1 MENKDDLCLYTTVKL
16 TFKIN
21 DIMNTP
27 KTSIFVTGIG
37 TDVGKTVVSAILCEY
52 FGFDYW
58 KPIQTGKNLG
68 TDNETLNTLVSNKN
82 FITYPESY
90 LLEEPLSPHAAAKFE
105 NENVVLNQ
113 IQIPNSN
120 SKLII
125 EGAGGL
131 LVPINYDNETICDL
145 IIQLKCPVVLVVK
158 EYLGNINHTLL
169 SLEHLKQKKISVFG
183 IVYVGDEL
191 PETSKVI
198 EKMTGIKTLFRVP
211 LFSLLNKD
219 TIRKFVQEIQ
229 IQ

>member
-1 MENKDDLCLYTTVKL
+1 MKL
-16 TFKIN
+16 
-21 DIMNTP
+21 P
-27 KTSIFVTGIG
+27 ESPLFVTGIG

-68 TDNETLNTLVSNKN
+68 TDNESLKSLVSTAG
-82 FITYPESY
+82 FTTYPESY
-90 LLEEPLSPHAAAKFE
+90 LLEQPLSPHAAAKFE
-105 NENVVLNQ
+105 NENIKLNQ
-113 IQIPNSN
+113 IQFPASS

-169 SLEHLKQKKISVFG
+169 SLEHLKQREIPVFG

-191 PETSKVI
+191 PETSEII

-219 TIRKFVQEIQ
+219 TIRKFAQEIQ
-229 IQ
+229 IS

>member
-1 MENKDDLCLYTTVKL
+1 MK
-16 TFKIN
+16 
-21 DIMNTP
+21 DIMKLP
-27 KTSIFVTGIG
+27 ESPLFVTGIG

-68 TDNETLNTLVSNKN
+68 TDNESLKSLVSTAG
-82 FITYPESY
+82 FTTYPESY
-90 LLEEPLSPHAAAKFE
+90 LLEQPLSPHAAAKFE
-105 NENVVLNQ
+105 NETIKLNQ
-113 IQIPNSN
+113 IQFPASS

-169 SLEHLKQKKISVFG
+169 SLEHLKQREIPVFG

-191 PETSKVI
+191 PETSEII

-219 TIRKFVQEIQ
+219 TIRKFAQEIQ
-229 IQ
+229 IS

>member
-1 MENKDDLCLYTTVKL
+1 MK
-16 TFKIN
+16 
-21 DIMNTP
+21 DIMKLP
-27 KTSIFVTGIG
+27 ESPLFVTGIG

-68 TDNETLNTLVSNKN
+68 TDNESLKSLVSTAG
-82 FITYPESY
+82 FTTYPESY
-90 LLEEPLSPHAAAKFE
+90 LLEQPLSPHAAAKFE
-105 NENVVLNQ
+105 NENIKLNQ
-113 IQIPNSN
+113 IQFPASS

-169 SLEHLKQKKISVFG
+169 SIEHLKQREIPVFG

-191 PETSKVI
+191 PETSEII
-198 EKMTGIKTLFRVP
+198 EKMTGVKTLFRVP

-219 TIRKFVQEIQ
+219 TIRKFAQEIQ
-229 IQ
+229 IS

>member
-1 MENKDDLCLYTTVKL
+1 MKL
-16 TFKIN
+16 
-21 DIMNTP
+21 P
-27 KTSIFVTGIG
+27 ESSLFVTGIG

-68 TDNETLNTLVSNKN
+68 TDNESLKSLVSTAG
-82 FITYPESY
+82 FTTYPESY
-90 LLEEPLSPHAAAKFE
+90 LLEQPLSPHAAAKFE
-105 NENVVLNQ
+105 NETIKLNQ
-113 IQIPNSN
+113 IQFPASS

-169 SLEHLKQKKISVFG
+169 SLEHLKQREIPVFG

-191 PETSKVI
+191 PETSEII

-219 TIRKFVQEIQ
+219 TIRKFAQEIQ
-229 IQ
+229 IS

>member
-1 MENKDDLCLYTTVKL
+1 MKL
-16 TFKIN
+16 
-21 DIMNTP
+21 P
-27 KTSIFVTGIG
+27 ESSLFVTGIG

-68 TDNETLNTLVSNKN
+68 TDNESLKSLVSTTG
-82 FITYPESY
+82 FTTYPESY
-90 LLEEPLSPHAAAKFE
+90 LLEQPLSPHAAAKFE
-105 NENVVLNQ
+105 NENIKLNQ
-113 IQIPNSN
+113 IQFPASS

-145 IIQLKCPVVLVVK
+145 IIQLKCPVILVVK

-169 SLEHLKQKKISVFG
+169 SLEHLKQREIPVFG

-191 PETSKVI
+191 PETSEII

-219 TIRKFVQEIQ
+219 TIRKFAQEIQ
-229 IQ
+229 IS

>member
-1 MENKDDLCLYTTVKL
+1 MKL
-16 TFKIN
+16 
-21 DIMNTP
+21 P
-27 KTSIFVTGIG
+27 ESPLFVTGIG

-68 TDNETLNTLVSNKN
+68 TDNESLKSLVSTAG
-82 FITYPESY
+82 FTTYPESY
-90 LLEEPLSPHAAAKFE
+90 LLEQPLSPHAAAKFE
-105 NENVVLNQ
+105 NENIKLNQ
-113 IQIPNSN
+113 IQFPASS

-169 SLEHLKQKKISVFG
+169 SIEHLKQREIPVFG

-191 PETSKVI
+191 PETSEII
-198 EKMTGIKTLFRVP
+198 EKMTGIKILFRVP

-219 TIRKFVQEIQ
+219 TIRKFAQEIQ
-229 IQ
+229 IS

>member
-1 MENKDDLCLYTTVKL
+1 MKL
-16 TFKIN
+16 
-21 DIMNTP
+21 P
-27 KTSIFVTGIG
+27 ESSLFVTGIG

-68 TDNETLNTLVSNKN
+68 TDNESLKSLVSTTG
-82 FITYPESY
+82 FTTYPESY
-90 LLEEPLSPHAAAKFE
+90 LLEQPLSPHAAAKFE
-105 NENVVLNQ
+105 NENIKLNQ
-113 IQIPNSN
+113 IQFPASS

-131 LVPINYDNETICDL
+131 LVPINYENETICDL

-169 SLEHLKQKKISVFG
+169 SIEHLKQREIPVFG

-191 PETSKVI
+191 PETSEII
-198 EKMTGIKTLFRVP
+198 EKMTGVKTLFRVP

-219 TIRKFVQEIQ
+219 TIRKFAQEIQ
-229 IQ
+229 IS

>member
-1 MENKDDLCLYTTVKL
+1 MK
-16 TFKIN
+16 
-21 DIMNTP
+21 DIMNLP
-27 KTSIFVTGIG
+27 ESSIFVTGIG

-68 TDNETLNTLVSNKN
+68 TDNESLKSLVSTKG
-82 FITYPESY
+82 FTTYPESY
-90 LLEEPLSPHAAAKFE
+90 LLEQPLSPHAAAKFE
-105 NENVVLNQ
+105 NENIKLNQ
-113 IQIPNSN
+113 IQFPRSS

-169 SLEHLKQKKISVFG
+169 SLEHLKQREIPVFG

-191 PETSKVI
+191 PETSEII
-198 EKMTGIKTLFRVP
+198 EKMTGVKTLFRVP

-229 IQ
+229 IS

>member
-1 MENKDDLCLYTTVKL
+1 MKL
-16 TFKIN
+16 
-21 DIMNTP
+21 P
-27 KTSIFVTGIG
+27 ESSLFVTGIG

-68 TDNETLNTLVSNKN
+68 TDNESLKSLVSTAG
-82 FITYPESY
+82 FTTYPESY
-90 LLEEPLSPHAAAKFE
+90 LLEQPLSPHAAAKFE
-105 NENVVLNQ
+105 NETIKLNQ
-113 IQIPNSN
+113 IQFPASS

-169 SLEHLKQKKISVFG
+169 SLEHLKQREIPVFG

-191 PETSKVI
+191 PETSEII
-198 EKMTGIKTLFRVP
+198 EKMTGVKTLFRVP

-219 TIRKFVQEIQ
+219 TIRKFAQEIQ
-229 IQ
+229 IS

>member
-1 MENKDDLCLYTTVKL
+1 MKL
-16 TFKIN
+16 
-21 DIMNTP
+21 P
-27 KTSIFVTGIG
+27 ESPLFVTGIG

-68 TDNETLNTLVSNKN
+68 TDNESLKSLVSTAG
-82 FITYPESY
+82 FTTYPESY
-90 LLEEPLSPHAAAKFE
+90 LLEQPLSPHAAAKFE
-105 NENVVLNQ
+105 NETIKLNQ
-113 IQIPNSN
+113 IQFPASS

-169 SLEHLKQKKISVFG
+169 SIEHLKQREIPVFG

-191 PETSKVI
+191 PETSEII
-198 EKMTGIKTLFRVP
+198 EKMTGIKILFRVP

-219 TIRKFVQEIQ
+219 TIRKFAQEIQ
-229 IQ
+229 IS

>member
-1 MENKDDLCLYTTVKL
+1 MKL
-16 TFKIN
+16 
-21 DIMNTP
+21 P
-27 KTSIFVTGIG
+27 ESPLFVTGIG

-68 TDNETLNTLVSNKN
+68 TDNESLKSLVSTAG
-82 FITYPESY
+82 FTTYPESY
-90 LLEEPLSPHAAAKFE
+90 LLEQPLSPHAAAKFE
-105 NENVVLNQ
+105 NETIKLNQ
-113 IQIPNSN
+113 IQFPASS

-169 SLEHLKQKKISVFG
+169 SLEHLKQREIPVFG

-191 PETSKVI
+191 PETSEII

-219 TIRKFVQEIQ
+219 TIRKFALEIQ
-229 IQ
+229 K

>member
-1 MENKDDLCLYTTVKL
+1 MKL
-16 TFKIN
+16 
-21 DIMNTP
+21 P
-27 KTSIFVTGIG
+27 ESPLFVTGIG

-68 TDNETLNTLVSNKN
+68 TDNESLKSLVSTAG
-82 FITYPESY
+82 FTTYPESY
-90 LLEEPLSPHAAAKFE
+90 LLEQPLSPHAAAKFE
-105 NENVVLNQ
+105 NETIKLNQ
-113 IQIPNSN
+113 IQFPASS

-169 SLEHLKQKKISVFG
+169 SIEHLKQREIPVFG

-191 PETSKVI
+191 PETSEII

-219 TIRKFVQEIQ
+219 TIRKFAQEIQ
-229 IQ
+229 IS

>member
-1 MENKDDLCLYTTVKL
+1 MKL
-16 TFKIN
+16 
-21 DIMNTP
+21 P
-27 KTSIFVTGIG
+27 ESSLFVTGIG

-68 TDNETLNTLVSNKN
+68 TDNESLKSLVSTTG
-82 FITYPESY
+82 FTTYPESY
-90 LLEEPLSPHAAAKFE
+90 LLEQPLSPHAAAKFE
-105 NENVVLNQ
+105 NENIKLNQ
-113 IQIPNSN
+113 IQFPASS

-169 SLEHLKQKKISVFG
+169 SLEHLKQREIPVFG

-191 PETSKVI
+191 PETSEII

-219 TIRKFVQEIQ
+219 TIRKFAQEIQ
-229 IQ
+229 IS

>member
-1 MENKDDLCLYTTVKL
+1 MKL
-16 TFKIN
+16 
-21 DIMNTP
+21 P
-27 KTSIFVTGIG
+27 ESPLFVTGIG

-52 FGFDYW
+52 FGYDYW

-68 TDNETLNTLVSNKN
+68 TDNESLKSLVSTAG
-82 FITYPESY
+82 FTTYPESY
-90 LLEEPLSPHAAAKFE
+90 LLEQPLSPHAAAKFE
-105 NENVVLNQ
+105 NETIKLNQ
-113 IQIPNSN
+113 IQFPASS

-169 SLEHLKQKKISVFG
+169 SIEHLKQREIPVFG

-191 PETSKVI
+191 PETSEII

-219 TIRKFVQEIQ
+219 TIRKFAQEIQ
-229 IQ
+229 IS

>member
-1 MENKDDLCLYTTVKL
+1 MKL
-16 TFKIN
+16 
-21 DIMNTP
+21 P
-27 KTSIFVTGIG
+27 ESPLFVTGIG

-68 TDNETLNTLVSNKN
+68 TDNESLKSLVSTTG
-82 FITYPESY
+82 FTTYPESY
-90 LLEEPLSPHAAAKFE
+90 LLEQPLSPHAAAKFE
-105 NENVVLNQ
+105 NENIKLNQ
-113 IQIPNSN
+113 IQFPASS

-169 SLEHLKQKKISVFG
+169 SLEHLKQREIPVFG

-191 PETSKVI
+191 PETSEII

-219 TIRKFVQEIQ
+219 TIRKFAQEIQ
-229 IQ
+229 IS

>member
-1 MENKDDLCLYTTVKL
+1 MKL
-16 TFKIN
+16 
-21 DIMNTP
+21 P
-27 KTSIFVTGIG
+27 ESSLFVTGIG

-68 TDNETLNTLVSNKN
+68 TDNESLKSLVSTAG
-82 FITYPESY
+82 FTTYPESY
-90 LLEEPLSPHAAAKFE
+90 LLEQPLSPHAAAKFE
-105 NENVVLNQ
+105 NETIKLNQ
-113 IQIPNSN
+113 IQFPASS

-169 SLEHLKQKKISVFG
+169 SLEHLKQREIPVFG

-191 PETSKVI
+191 PETSEII
-198 EKMTGIKTLFRVP
+198 EKMTGIKILFRVP

-219 TIRKFVQEIQ
+219 TIRKFAQEIQ
-229 IQ
+229 IS

>member
-1 MENKDDLCLYTTVKL
+1 MK
-16 TFKIN
+16 
-21 DIMNTP
+21 DIMKLP
-27 KTSIFVTGIG
+27 ESPLFVTGIG

-68 TDNETLNTLVSNKN
+68 TDNESLKSLVSTAG
-82 FITYPESY
+82 FTTYPESY
-90 LLEEPLSPHAAAKFE
+90 LLEQPLSPHAAAKFE
-105 NENVVLNQ
+105 NENIKLNQ
-113 IQIPNSN
+113 IQFPASS

-131 LVPINYDNETICDL
+131 LVPINYENETICDL

-169 SLEHLKQKKISVFG
+169 SIEHLKQREIPVFG

-191 PETSKVI
+191 PETSEII
-198 EKMTGIKTLFRVP
+198 EKMTGVKTLFRVP

-219 TIRKFVQEIQ
+219 TIRKFAQEIQ
-229 IQ
+229 IS

>member
-1 MENKDDLCLYTTVKL
+1 MKL
-16 TFKIN
+16 
-21 DIMNTP
+21 P
-27 KTSIFVTGIG
+27 ESPLFVTGIG

-68 TDNETLNTLVSNKN
+68 TDNESLKSLVSTTG
-82 FITYPESY
+82 FTTYPESY
-90 LLEEPLSPHAAAKFE
+90 LLEQPLSPHAAAKFE
-105 NENVVLNQ
+105 NETIKLNQ
-113 IQIPNSN
+113 IQFPASS

-169 SLEHLKQKKISVFG
+169 SLEHLKQREIPVFG

-191 PETSKVI
+191 PETSEII

-219 TIRKFVQEIQ
+219 TIRKFAQEIQ
-229 IQ
+229 IS

>member
-1 MENKDDLCLYTTVKL
+1 MKL
-16 TFKIN
+16 
-21 DIMNTP
+21 P
-27 KTSIFVTGIG
+27 ESPLFVTGIG

-68 TDNETLNTLVSNKN
+68 TDNESLKSLVSTAG
-82 FITYPESY
+82 FTTYPESY
-90 LLEEPLSPHAAAKFE
+90 LLEQPLSPHAAAKFE
-105 NENVVLNQ
+105 NETIKLNQ
-113 IQIPNSN
+113 IQFPASS

-145 IIQLKCPVVLVVK
+145 IIQLTCPVVLVVK

-169 SLEHLKQKKISVFG
+169 SLEHLKQREIPVFG

-191 PETSKVI
+191 PETSEII

-219 TIRKFVQEIQ
+219 TIRKFAQEIQ
-229 IQ
+229 IS

>member
-1 MENKDDLCLYTTVKL
+1 MK
-16 TFKIN
+16 
-21 DIMNTP
+21 DIMKLP
-27 KTSIFVTGIG
+27 ESSLFVTGIG

-68 TDNETLNTLVSNKN
+68 TDNESLKSLVSTTG
-82 FITYPESY
+82 FTTYPESY
-90 LLEEPLSPHAAAKFE
+90 LLEKPLSPHAAAKFE
-105 NENVVLNQ
+105 NENIKLNQ
-113 IQIPNSN
+113 IQFPASS

-169 SLEHLKQKKISVFG
+169 SLEHLKQRAIPVFG

-191 PETSKVI
+191 PETSEII

-219 TIRKFVQEIQ
+219 TIRKFAQEIQ
-229 IQ
+229 IS

>member
-1 MENKDDLCLYTTVKL
+1 MKL
-16 TFKIN
+16 
-21 DIMNTP
+21 P
-27 KTSIFVTGIG
+27 ESPLFVTGIG

-68 TDNETLNTLVSNKN
+68 TDNESLKSLVSTAG
-82 FITYPESY
+82 FTTYPESY
-90 LLEEPLSPHAAAKFE
+90 LLEQPLSPHAAAKFE
-105 NENVVLNQ
+105 NETIKLNQ
-113 IQIPNSN
+113 IQFPASS

-169 SLEHLKQKKISVFG
+169 SLEHLKQREIPEFG

-191 PETSKVI
+191 PETSEII

-219 TIRKFVQEIQ
+219 TIRKFAQEIQ
-229 IQ
+229 IS

>member
-1 MENKDDLCLYTTVKL
+1 MK
-16 TFKIN
+16 
-21 DIMNTP
+21 DIMKLP
-27 KTSIFVTGIG
+27 ESPLFVTGIG

-68 TDNETLNTLVSNKN
+68 TDNESLKSLVSTAG
-82 FITYPESY
+82 FTTYPESY
-90 LLEEPLSPHAAAKFE
+90 LLEQPLSPHAAAKFE
-105 NENVVLNQ
+105 NETIKLNQ
-113 IQIPNSN
+113 IQFPASS

-169 SLEHLKQKKISVFG
+169 SLEHLKQREIPVFG

-191 PETSKVI
+191 PETSEII
-198 EKMTGIKTLFRVP
+198 EKMTGIKILFRVP

-219 TIRKFVQEIQ
+219 TIRKFAQEIQ
-229 IQ
+229 IS